1 MGAKARVCA
10 RGGSGEKREEKRKE
24 GGREKEEEKELSLTE
39 VLIFL

>member
-1 MGAKARVCA
+1 MGANARVCA
-10 RGGSGEKREEKRKE
+10 RGRSGKKRERR